1 LQATIDDNTISVRFK
16 HGIHTIYLFVDSLG
30 TMSSV
35 TDELLSLLRDRF
47 PNGLTTSTSPRK
59 TTAVP
64 ADTDTDTATR
74 IAYGA
79 LSMPNDP
86 SRGWKGLKI
95 GEKGIFTPAK
105 AGLKNNSIIAFAFAD
120 EEAAEDGDATFEVE
134 WPREE
139 DIYDQGS

>member
-1 LQATIDDNTISVRFK
+1 VRFK

-35 TDELLSLLRDRF
+35 TDELLSLLKDRY
-47 PNGLTTSTSPRK
+47 PNGLTTSTAPPK

-64 ADTDTDTATR
+64 ANTR

-86 SRGWKGLKI
+86 SKGWKGLKI
-95 GEKGIFTPAK
+95 GEKGIFTPIK
-105 AGLKNNSIIAFAFAD
+105 AGLKNNGIIAFAFAD
-120 EEAAEDGDATFEVE
+120 EEAAEDGDADFEVE

-139 DIYDQGS
+139 EIYDQGS